1 MKKCELCGEGARMYC
16 ESDQAS
22 LCWDCDEKVH
32 CANFLVAKHTRCLL
46 CHACQSLTPWKAS
59 GPKLGHTVSVCD
71 ACVSLHSNNTQQ
83 HQQQQQVDNQS
94 QEANSHDYDQDDDA
108 ESSESFKDGDEDE
121 EDEEEEDEEDYVDD
135 EDDAENQVVPWS
147 GNSTSS
153 PPPPVLSSSSSMS
166 SSEELFSRGVV
177 LNKRIRN
184 NPDLLYSD
192 DEMGCSSSQ
201 VAGDDVTYFRPL
213 KQKRTTEPNRSA
225 GGGQDHAETE
235 STSTAAI
242 TSLKRL
248 QKQIIADGEGASTV
262 ILGICNPSRDQ
273 SR

>member
-83 HQQQQQVDNQS
+83 HQQQQQQQVDNQS

-121 EDEEEEDEEDYVDD
+121 EDEEEEDYVDD

-225 GGGQDHAETE
+225 GGQDHAETE